1 MSGALMARNE
11 MLGKNAPPA
20 SAGRHQRSA
29 AGPARLPRTGR
40 SSISLRNLGYL
51 ALMLL
56 ASWAAQDGLAED
68 TPARFL
74 RGINLNGPSIA
85 IHGQAWLG
93 SDAGAYRLSGQT
105 FSGQSIPLRPHAPEP
120 LATMIRSSCWGGELD
135 LVLGELPEKAYQVCV
150 YVWEDNASATF
161 DLLIDDQVVVE
172 RYHSGPAGTWRRLGP
187 WKVPVEEGTLTISA
201 RGGDANLSGIELW
214 SSEGSV
220 PELDMIGF
228 NRSPSAEQ
236 LAFFEGRIRPLLID
250 RCYDCHSVAANE
262 AAGGL
267 LLDSFVGLSR
277 GGDTEPAVRPRDP
290 EQSLLIR
297 AVAHT
302 HPSLKMPPDER
313 LTDEEIADLKE
324 WVAIGAP
331 DPRRDDTPAQL
342 KAQQAIDWDRARDF
356 WSLRPLHAPP
366 LPDVPAGWEESLT
379 AIDRWLAPA
388 LAERGLRF
396 NVLAD
401 RQVWLRRVTYDL
413 TGLPPTPDAINDFL
427 ADVSPDAYERVVDR
441 LLASNT
447 YGERWGR
454 YWLDVVRYSDTAG
467 DNSDFPIPQMVKYRD
482 WVLAA
487 FNADLPYDAMVR
499 QQLAGDLLPSESPE
513 QSQQQLIATGY
524 IAGARR
530 FGSRVDDYPQH
541 LTIED
546 TLDNLGRTFLAMTIS
561 CARCHDHKFD
571 PVTIE
576 DYYALYGIF
585 HNTRYPWP
593 GIELDQ
599 RQRDLVPLGSPEEV
613 SAVLEER
620 KTGEKRLS
628 AEIKRLKREL
638 TDAEGDRRKE
648 LEEALKQTRAAVQR
662 LTKEPLPFDQAY
674 AVIDAGSSEHV
685 AVQLKGDPDKPGDIV
700 PRRFLSVLGG
710 TELPQSATGSGRAE
724 LASWITAQNNP
735 LTARV
740 MVNRIWLYHFGRGIV
755 ATPNDFGRQGVAP
768 THPQLLDW
776 LAIRF
781 IESGWSIKALH
792 RQIVLSHVYRQR
804 SGMSGLA
811 TEVDP
816 TNELL
821 SAYPRRRLDAEAIR
835 DTLLVLGGSLD
846 SSAGPPHPFPP
857 QPEWNFTQ
865 HRPFKAVYDSNHRSV
880 YMMTQRIQRHPYLA
894 IFDGPDPAAST
905 PQRLTSTTPLQA
917 LYFLNDPLVH
927 EQASRFAAAVQA
939 DADIELRRVELAY
952 LRAFGRRPTTQ
963 ESEQASQFLAEVRRN
978 FGDAAGVP
986 AGEQQAWA
994 ALIRVL
1000 LRLNEFVYID

>member
-1 MSGALMARNE
+1 MSGAFFSRSASRR
-11 MLGKNAPPA
+11 ADA
-20 SAGRHQRSA
+20 SAG
-29 AGPARLPRTGR
+29 TGR
-40 SSISLRNLGYL
+40 CYICPVVELTRLWKIDYSPIGLR
-51 ALMLL
+51 LL
-56 ASWAAQDGLAED
+56 ANLILAAVASWGAQDGWGEE

-74 RGINLNGPSIA
+74 QGINLNGPPVT

-93 SDAGAYRLSGQT
+93 SDAGAYRISGNT
-105 FSGQSIPLRPHAPEP
+105 FSEQKVPLLPPAPEP

-135 LVLGELPEKAYQVCV
+135 VKLVDLPEPFYQVCV

-161 DLLIDDQVVVE
+161 DLLIDDEVVVK

-187 WKVPVEEGTLTISA
+187 WTVPVEGGTLTISA

-214 SSEGSV
+214 SSRGRV
-220 PELDMIGF
+220 PDLDMIGF
-228 NRSPSAEQ
+228 NLTPTAEQ
-236 LAFFEGRIRPLLID
+236 LAFFESRIRPLLID
-250 RCYDCHSVAANE
+250 RCYDCHSVEANE

-277 GGDTEPAVRPRDP
+277 GGDTEPAVRPREPD
-290 EQSLLIR
+290 QSLLIR
-297 AVAHT
+297 AVEHT
-302 HPSLKMPPDER
+302 HPGLKMPPDER
-313 LTDEEIADLKE
+313 LTDEEIADLRA

-331 DPRRDDTPAQL
+331 DPRRDDTPALL
-342 KAQQAIDWDRARDF
+342 KAQRAIDWDRARDF

-366 LPDVPAGWEESLT
+366 LPELPAGWDESLT

-396 NVLAD
+396 NMLAD

-413 TGLPPTPDAINDFL
+413 TGLPPTLDAIDAFL
-427 ADVSPDAYERVVDR
+427 ADFSPDAYERVVDR

-467 DNSDFPIPQMVKYRD
+467 DNSDFPIPQMIKYRD

-487 FNADLPYDAMVR
+487 FNADMPYDAMVW
-499 QQLAGDLLPSESPE
+499 QQLAGDLLPSESP
-513 QSQQQLIATGY
+513 QQAQQQLIATGY

-599 RQRDLVPLGSPEEV
+599 RQRDLVPLGMPEEV
-613 SAVLEER
+613 SAVLEQR
-620 KTGEKRLS
+620 QQGEKRLA
-628 AEIKRLKREL
+628 AEVKRLKREL
-638 TDAEGDRRKE
+638 TDADGERKKE
-648 LEEALKQTRAAVQR
+648 LEQALKQARAAVQR
-662 LTKEPLPFDQAY
+662 WTKEPLPFEQAY
-674 AVIDAGSSEHV
+674 AVIDSGRSEPV
-685 AVQLKGDPDKPGDIV
+685 AVQLKGNPDTPGEIV

-710 TELPQSATGSGRAE
+710 TEVPPSATGSGRAE
-724 LASWITAQNNP
+724 LANWITSKNNP

-740 MVNRIWLYHFGRGIV
+740 LVNRVWQYHFGRGIV
-755 ATPNDFGRQGVAP
+755 ATPNDFGRQGLPP

-781 IESGWSIKALH
+781 VESGWSIKALH
-792 RQIVLSHVYRQR
+792 REIVLSHAYRQR
-804 SGMSGLA
+804 SGMSGRA
-811 TEVDP
+811 TQVDV

-835 DTLLVLGGSLD
+835 DTLLLLGGSLD
-846 SSAGPPHPFPP
+846 KSIGPPHPFPP
-857 QPEWNFTQ
+857 QPEWDFTQ
-865 HRPFKAVYDSNHRSV
+865 HRPFKAVYESNHRSV

-894 IFDGPDPAAST
+894 IFDGADPATST
-905 PQRLTSTTPLQA
+905 PKRLTSTTPLQA

-927 EQASRFAAAVQA
+927 EQASRFTASIRTRA
-939 DADIELRRVELAY
+939 DTDQQRIELAY
-952 LRAFGRRPTTQ
+952 LLAFSRRPTTQ
-963 ESEQASQFLAEVRRN
+963 ESEQAGEFLADVNRH
-978 FGDAAGVP
+978 FGETKGATGGD
-986 AGEQQAWA
+986 QQAWD
-994 ALIRVL
+994 ALVRVL